1 MTQVSLGAG
10 GGPSAKPVSP
20 LLPFLRPVAAR
31 IARRAA
37 SAGNKARDEKRW
49 GDAAE
54 AYAKFLRLRPNSPA
68 VWAQLGHCLKEG
80 GNPAAAEAAY
90 LKAMELDPKN
100 PDIILHVGRIK
111 LALND
116 PAAAAHYLERAASID
131 SPSLS
136 AARELQA
143 LRSRSADDA
152 LSAADKARDEKRW
165 PEAIE
170 AYTKYLVV
178 RPEAA
183 KIWVQLGHCWTESE
197 NRAEAEKAY
206 LKSLEL
212 EPENPDTLLHLGRI
226 KLALNDP
233 KAAARYFER
242 AATLPAPGLD
252 AREGLLALWLSRA
265 AHDSCGDKAQDEN
278 HWVEEIK
285 SHAECL
291 GNRREAVKFWIELG
305 DHLSESESSLQ
316 AERAYLKALE
326 LEPENAGTL
335 LHIGRFK
342 LARHDTSSAEHYLDR
357 AARAPSPS
365 LDAVQELQMLRSAAA
380 DRALSLADSARDNMR
395 WSEATEAYRA
405 FLGLRPDE
413 AEVWIQLGHCLEEDG
428 KPTEAERAYFKALKL
443 DPDDAGALLHIA
455 HIKLALD
462 DASSAG
468 DYLERAETFLSP
480 SADATPELHI
490 LRSRAADLAL
500 SLGDRARADKR
511 WAEAIAAYR
520 TFLNI
525 RPDVARIWVQL
536 SHCLREGGKT
546 AEADEAYIKSM
557 GLGSSVRGT
566 ADTRI
571 TRILPC
577 KLCNGPSRIVF
588 GLPHNKKAGHPI
600 PAEPDDCWYYQCDDC
615 NFLFTPALDVA
626 DHTEIY
632 DDTYWKKQDPEW
644 YGRVSQTFR
653 LIAMANEMLKQ
664 RLDRIEILDFGCGVG
679 AFIESAR
686 KDLALKVWG
695 TDILPPRFGKEWFLK
710 DLGERKFH
718 VITAC
723 EVIEHLPNP
732 REVFA
737 NIRQH
742 LKSPGVFAFQTG
754 QWDPK
759 LLGRDWWYL
768 GPHNGHISLYSREG
782 LDHVFK
788 EMGGADRRMWT
799 DYPGC
804 QAWLFN

>member
-90 LKAMELDPKN
+90 LKAMELDPEN

-326 LEPENAGTL
+326 LNPKTRARFFTL
-335 LHIGRFK
+335 DASSLRATIHRRPSITWT
-342 LARHDTSSAEHYLDR
+342 ARP
-357 AARAPSPS
+357 APSPS
-365 LDAVQELQMLRSAAA
+365 LDAVQELQTLRSAAA

-455 HIKLALD
+455 HTELALD

-468 DYLERAETFLSP
+468 DYLERAETFY
-480 SADATPELHI
+480 
-490 LRSRAADLAL
+490 RRA
-500 SLGDRARADKR
+500 
-511 WAEAIAAYR
+511 
-520 TFLNI
+520 
-525 RPDVARIWVQL
+525 P
-536 SHCLREGGKT
+536 
-546 AEADEAYIKSM
+546 
-557 GLGSSVRGT
+557 
-566 ADTRI
+566 TR
-571 TRILPC
+571 R
-577 KLCNGPSRIVF
+577 R
-588 GLPHNKKAGHPI
+588 
-600 PAEPDDCWYYQCDDC
+600 
-615 NFLFTPALDVA
+615 NFT
-626 DHTEIY
+626 
-632 DDTYWKKQDPEW
+632 
-644 YGRVSQTFR
+644 S
-653 LIAMANEMLKQ
+653 
-664 RLDRIEILDFGCGVG
+664 
-679 AFIESAR
+679 
-686 KDLALKVWG
+686 
-695 TDILPPRFGKEWFLK
+695 
-710 DLGERKFH
+710 
-718 VITAC
+718 
-723 EVIEHLPNP
+723 
-732 REVFA
+732 
-737 NIRQH
+737 
-742 LKSPGVFAFQTG
+742 
-754 QWDPK
+754 
-759 LLGRDWWYL
+759 
-768 GPHNGHISLYSREG
+768 
-782 LDHVFK
+782 
-788 EMGGADRRMWT
+788 
-799 DYPGC
+799 
-804 QAWLFN
+804 